1 MKKERHNFNR
11 DCRLDMIC
19 NNDFLRTQQ
28 SFIYF
33 KDGYAYATNAH
44 ILVKVKLSEIS
55 TFQDAHFEIL
65 ENKAIHKSVYA
76 KLLQFDRV
84 EITPEGFKASV
95 PDADSFIQFGYA
107 NVQHD
112 MVNSINK
119 VIADAEQDKQTE
131 IKSFGINPVLLNT
144 LNKLF
149 HDTYGVELIV
159 KAENKPI
166 FVKWSGHDALGLIM
180 PVMIN
185 N

>member
-1 MKKERHNFNR
+1 
-11 DCRLDMIC
+11 MIC
-19 NNDFLRTQQ
+19 NDDFLRTQQ

-33 KDGYAYATNAH
+33 KDEYAYATNAH
-44 ILVKVKLSEIS
+44 ILVKVKLTKIS
-55 TFQDAHFEIL
+55 TFQDMQFGIL
-65 ENKAIHKSVYA
+65 EKKAIHKSVYA

-107 NVQHD
+107 NVQYD
-112 MVNSINK
+112 MVDNINK
-119 VIADAEQDKQTE
+119 VINDAKRDEQTE
-131 IKSFGINPVLLNT
+131 IKSFGINPILLNT

-149 HDTYGVELIV
+149 NNTYGVELIV
-159 KAENKPI
+159 KAANKPI
-166 FVKWSGHDALGLIM
+166 FVKWSGHDAIGLIM